1 MRIEREFY
9 MRDAVTV
16 GKDILGKIIVKK
28 TADGRIMSGRITE
41 VEAYMGTTD
50 KASHSYGGRRTK
62 RTEVMYKEGGY
73 SYVFLIYGMYECF
86 NVTVGREGDPQ
97 AVLIRGVEPLENKNF
112 MWEKR
117 KVKKERDISNGP
129 GKLTKALG
137 ITREDNGADL
147 TEGENLWLEDD
158 GYKVK
163 DIVETTRIG
172 IDYAEEDALKPWR
185 FYIKDSIFV
194 SKNKNYK
201 GVVAFLQ
208 ICSSPVIL

>member
-1 MRIEREFY
+1 MRIERKFY

-41 VEAYMGTTD
+41 VEAYMGITD

-117 KVKKERDISNGP
+117 KVKKEKDISNGP

-147 TEGENLWLEDD
+147 TAGENIWLEDD

-194 SKNKNYK
+194 SKK
-201 GVVAFLQ
+201 
-208 ICSSPVIL
+208 

>member
-86 NVTVGREGDPQ
+86 NVTAGREGDPQ
-97 AVLIRGVEPLENKNF
+97 AVLIRGVEPLENKNL

-147 TEGENLWLEDD
+147 TAGENLWLEDD

-172 IDYAEEDALKPWR
+172 IDYAEEDVLKPWR

-194 SKNKNYK
+194 SKK
-201 GVVAFLQ
+201 
-208 ICSSPVIL
+208 

>member
-1 MRIEREFY
+1 MRIERKFY
-9 MRDAVTV
+9 MRDAVAV

-28 TADGRIMSGRITE
+28 IADGRIMSGRITE
-41 VEAYMGTTD
+41 VEAYMGITD

-117 KVKKERDISNGP
+117 KVKKEKDISNGP

-137 ITREDNGADL
+137 ITKEDNGADL
-147 TEGENLWLEDD
+147 VASENLWLEDD

-172 IDYAEEDALKPWR
+172 IDYAEEDILKPWR

-194 SKNKNYK
+194 SKK
-201 GVVAFLQ
+201 
-208 ICSSPVIL
+208 

>member
-1 MRIEREFY
+1 MRIERKFY

-41 VEAYMGTTD
+41 VEAYMGITD

-117 KVKKERDISNGP
+117 KVKKEKDISNGP

-137 ITREDNGADL
+137 ITKEDNGADL
-147 TEGENLWLEDD
+147 TAGENIWLEDD

-194 SKNKNYK
+194 SKK
-201 GVVAFLQ
+201 
-208 ICSSPVIL
+208 

>member
-1 MRIEREFY
+1 MRIERKFY

-28 TADGRIMSGRITE
+28 TADGRMMSGRITE

-97 AVLIRGVEPLENKNF
+97 AVLIRGVEPLENKNL
-112 MWEKR
+112 MQEKR
-117 KVKKERDISNGP
+117 KVKKEKDISNGP

-147 TEGENLWLEDD
+147 VASENIWLEDD

-194 SKNKNYK
+194 SKK
-201 GVVAFLQ
+201 
-208 ICSSPVIL
+208 

>member
-1 MRIEREFY
+1 MRIERKFY

-28 TADGRIMSGRITE
+28 TADGRMMSGRITE

-97 AVLIRGVEPLENKNF
+97 AVLIRGVEPLENKNL
-112 MWEKR
+112 MQEKR
-117 KVKKERDISNGP
+117 KVKKEKDISNGP

-147 TEGENLWLEDD
+147 VASENLWLEDD

-194 SKNKNYK
+194 SKK
-201 GVVAFLQ
+201 
-208 ICSSPVIL
+208 

>member
-1 MRIEREFY
+1 

-86 NVTVGREGDPQ
+86 NVTAGREGDPQ
-97 AVLIRGVEPLENKNF
+97 AVLIRGVEPLENKNL

-117 KVKKERDISNGP
+117 KVKKEEAPLPENAPYHINPLFFLCRLFHRVKNIH
-129 GKLTKALG
+129 KRHFIFLRQFFHG
-137 ITREDNGADL
+137 I
-147 TEGENLWLEDD
+147 
-158 GYKVK
+158 VF
-163 DIVETTRIG
+163 RIG
-172 IDYAEEDALKPWR
+172 SRHIPKSHLLYSGFAVNR
-185 FYIKDSIFV
+185 FHFFFFSI
-194 SKNKNYK
+194 
-201 GVVAFLQ
+201 
-208 ICSSPVIL
+208 

>member
-1 MRIEREFY
+1 MRIERKFY

-28 TADGRIMSGRITE
+28 TADSRIMSGRITE
-41 VEAYMGTTD
+41 VEAYMGITD

-97 AVLIRGVEPLENKNF
+97 AVLIRGVEPLENKNL
-112 MWEKR
+112 MQEKR
-117 KVKKERDISNGP
+117 KVKKEKDISNGP
-129 GKLTKALG
+129 GKLTKAIG

-147 TEGENLWLEDD
+147 TAGENIWLEDD

-194 SKNKNYK
+194 SKK
-201 GVVAFLQ
+201 
-208 ICSSPVIL
+208 

>member
-1 MRIEREFY
+1 MRIERKFF
-9 MRDAVTV
+9 MRDAVTL

-28 TADGRIMSGRITE
+28 QADGKIFSGRITE
-41 VEAYMGTTD
+41 VEAYMGISD

-62 RTEVMYKEGGY
+62 RTEVMYKEGGH

-86 NVTVGREGDPQ
+86 NVTAGNEGDPQ
-97 AVLIRGVEPLENKNF
+97 AVLIRGVEPLENKKL
-112 MWEKR
+112 MQEKR
-117 KVKKERDISNGP
+117 KVKKEKDISNGP

-147 TEGENLWLEDD
+147 TAGGNIWLEDD

-194 SKNKNYK
+194 SKK
-201 GVVAFLQ
+201 
-208 ICSSPVIL
+208 

>member
-1 MRIEREFY
+1 MRIERKFY

-28 TADGRIMSGRITE
+28 TADSRIMSGRITE
-41 VEAYMGTTD
+41 VEAYMGITD

-86 NVTVGREGDPQ
+86 NVTAGREGDPQ
-97 AVLIRGVEPLENKNF
+97 AVLIRGVEPLENKNL
-112 MWEKR
+112 MQEKR
-117 KVKKERDISNGP
+117 KVKKEKDISNGP

-137 ITREDNGADL
+137 ITKEDNGADL
-147 TEGENLWLEDD
+147 TAGENIWLEDD

-194 SKNKNYK
+194 SKK
-201 GVVAFLQ
+201 
-208 ICSSPVIL
+208 

>member
-97 AVLIRGVEPLENKNF
+97 AVLIRGVEPLENKNL

-117 KVKKERDISNGP
+117 KVKKEKDISNGP
-129 GKLTKALG
+129 GKLTKAFG

-147 TEGENLWLEDD
+147 VASENIWLEDD

-194 SKNKNYK
+194 SKK
-201 GVVAFLQ
+201 
-208 ICSSPVIL
+208 

>member
-1 MRIEREFY
+1 MRIERKFY

-28 TADGRIMSGRITE
+28 TADGRIMSGSITE
-41 VEAYMGTTD
+41 VEAYMGITD

-86 NVTVGREGDPQ
+86 NVTAGREGDPQ
-97 AVLIRGVEPLENKNF
+97 AVLIRGVEPLENKNL

-117 KVKKERDISNGP
+117 KVKKEKDISNGP

-137 ITREDNGADL
+137 ITKEDNGADL
-147 TEGENLWLEDD
+147 TAGENIWLEDD

-194 SKNKNYK
+194 SKK
-201 GVVAFLQ
+201 
-208 ICSSPVIL
+208 

>member
-86 NVTVGREGDPQ
+86 NVIAGREGDPQ
-97 AVLIRGVEPLENKNF
+97 AVLIRGVEPLENKNL

-137 ITREDNGADL
+137 ITREDNGVDL
-147 TEGENLWLEDD
+147 VASENLWLEDD

-163 DIVETTRIG
+163 DIIETTRIG
-172 IDYAEEDALKPWR
+172 IDYAEEDVLKPWR

-194 SKNKNYK
+194 SKK
-201 GVVAFLQ
+201 
-208 ICSSPVIL
+208 

>member
-1 MRIEREFY
+1 MRIERTFY

-41 VEAYMGTTD
+41 VEAYMGITD

-86 NVTVGREGDPQ
+86 NVTAGREGDPQ
-97 AVLIRGVEPLENKNF
+97 AVLIRGVEPLENKNL
-112 MWEKR
+112 MQEKR
-117 KVKKERDISNGP
+117 KVKKEKDISNGP

-147 TEGENLWLEDD
+147 TAGENIWLEDD

-194 SKNKNYK
+194 SKK
-201 GVVAFLQ
+201 
-208 ICSSPVIL
+208 

>member
-1 MRIEREFY
+1 MRIERKFY

-41 VEAYMGTTD
+41 VEAYMGITD

-97 AVLIRGVEPLENKNF
+97 AVLIRGVEPLENKNL

-117 KVKKERDISNGP
+117 KVKKEKDISNGP

-147 TEGENLWLEDD
+147 TAGENIWLEDD

-194 SKNKNYK
+194 SKK
-201 GVVAFLQ
+201 
-208 ICSSPVIL
+208 

>member
-86 NVTVGREGDPQ
+86 NVTAGREGDPQ
-97 AVLIRGVEPLENKNF
+97 AVLIRGVEPLENKNL

-117 KVKKERDISNGP
+117 KVKKEKDISNGP

-137 ITREDNGADL
+137 ITREDNGVDL
-147 TEGENLWLEDD
+147 VASENLWLEDD

-163 DIVETTRIG
+163 DIIETTRIG
-172 IDYAEEDALKPWR
+172 IDYAEEDVLKPWR

-194 SKNKNYK
+194 SKK
-201 GVVAFLQ
+201 
-208 ICSSPVIL
+208 